1 MNIEERTLA
10 GIRVFMG
17 PIHASLMMFGMKR
30 PTKFEAFIAT
40 RRLTD
45 FMLVICNM
53 SWPKATIWDSNHAVS
68 SFLNTSTL
76 GSGPS
81 YKVESE
87 VDAPK
92 SEKHSY
98 EGK

>member
-1 MNIEERTLA
+1 MQYVLA
-10 GIRVFMG
+10 E
-17 PIHASLMMFGMKR
+17 SDDL
-30 PTKFEAFIAT
+30 
-40 RRLTD
+40 
-45 FMLVICNM
+45 
-53 SWPKATIWDSNHAVS
+53 DSNHAVS